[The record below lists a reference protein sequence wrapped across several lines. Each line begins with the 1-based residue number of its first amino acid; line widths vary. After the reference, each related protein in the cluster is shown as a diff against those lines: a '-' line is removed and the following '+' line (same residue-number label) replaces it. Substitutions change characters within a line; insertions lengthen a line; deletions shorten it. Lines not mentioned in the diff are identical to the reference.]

1 MKFKFVII
9 VNLFILL
16 NTTFFAYAK
25 NIPPKLKPQK
35 FIDIAAYTDK
45 SKASKFLQDLVKG
58 KKKEQIIVKAKEEET
73 GEDSTVENQ
82 EVKRETQNK
91 KYIEK
96 KTEPSKTRDVKESQK
111 KDLPKK
117 ETQVSKKETQ
127 TPIKDTQAKTET
139 NKEITPKMKPRDF
152 KTWTPEQKG
161 PLETKTLSERDFEV
175 AKVAFDYVDKKQWKL
190 ALSDAQKIQDKT
202 IYTLVNWMYLIE
214 PQSGASFGEYS
225 SFIKNH
231 KDWPRIN
238 RLKYLAEHKINF
250 DNNSPSSIIEYF
262 SNNPP
267 LSGFGRL
274 RLAEAFLENNQ
285 ADRARTL
292 VKDGFRDAE
301 LSKNDLKYFSKI
313 FKKFLTH
320 SDYILRADY
329 FAYEA
334 KYKDLKDTI
343 DYLNPDYQ
351 KLYNARAALFT
362 KRSAD
367 NLIAQIPQNLKDDP
381 GLSYDRIKWRRKKA
395 KFSEALS
402 MINQSASDSLMRN
415 QYLAKE
421 RISVARDKIQDKEY
435 KLAYEILKDHRL
447 SEGYDY
453 AEIEWHL
460 GWLASSFLNQQDI
473 AINHFLK
480 MNAAVSYPVSKA
492 RAAYWLGRTY
502 KKLGQSSQANS
513 WFRAGSQYGTTF
525 YGQLSHREL
534 GDRNFLINNNFRF
547 SDSRYE
553 EFKKNNPM
561 ARSVIILK
569 ELNRTR
575 YAKDILK
582 HLGDIDQNRTAEE
595 ISMAGVLAQEIE
607 RLDFAIQIAKS
618 ASYKN
623 LSLLEISYPRIEVPK
638 QIKNQK
644 ILDSSVIL
652 SLIRQESEFDTSANS
667 KVGAKGLMQIM
678 PATAR
683 LLSKVTSVDFSRE
696 KLTRDKDY
704 NLALGSYFISN
715 LENDFGSHYLAFAA
729 YNAGPH
735 RVEKWLKKYG
745 DPRKKQI
752 DPIDFIELIPFQE
765 TRNYVQRVS
774 ENINVYEYLDNPSNA
789 VNKID
794 HILFR

>member
-1 MKFKFVII
+1 M
-9 VNLFILL
+9 
-16 NTTFFAYAK
+16 
-25 NIPPKLKPQK
+25 
-35 FIDIAAYTDK
+35 
-45 SKASKFLQDLVKG
+45 
-58 KKKEQIIVKAKEEET
+58 
-73 GEDSTVENQ
+73 
-82 EVKRETQNK
+82 
-91 KYIEK
+91 
-96 KTEPSKTRDVKESQK
+96 
-111 KDLPKK
+111 
-117 ETQVSKKETQ
+117 
-127 TPIKDTQAKTET
+127 
-139 NKEITPKMKPRDF
+139 
-152 KTWTPEQKG
+152 
-161 PLETKTLSERDFEV
+161 
-175 AKVAFDYVDKKQWKL
+175 
-190 ALSDAQKIQDKT
+190 
-202 IYTLVNWMYLIE
+202 
-214 PQSGASFGEYS
+214 
-225 SFIKNH
+225 
-231 KDWPRIN
+231 
-238 RLKYLAEHKINF
+238 
-250 DNNSPSSIIEYF
+250 
-262 SNNPP
+262 
-267 LSGFGRL
+267 
-274 RLAEAFLENNQ
+274 
-285 ADRARTL
+285 
-292 VKDGFRDAE
+292 
-301 LSKNDLKYFSKI
+301 KYFSKI

-320 SDYILRADY
+320 SDYVLRADY

-395 KFSEALS
+395 KFSEALT

-421 RISVARDKIQDKEY
+421 RLSVARDKIQEKEY

-460 GWLASSFLNQQDI
+460 GWLASSFLNQQDA

-502 KKLGQSSQANS
+502 KKLGQNSQANS
-513 WFRAGSQYGTTF
+513 WFKTGSQYGTTF

-534 GDRNFLINNNFRF
+534 GDRNFSINNNFRF
-547 SDSRYE
+547 NDSRYDD
-553 EFKKNNPM
+553 FKKNNPM
-561 ARSVIILK
+561 AKSVILLK
-569 ELNRTR
+569 ELNRTK
-575 YAKDILK
+575 YSKDILK
-582 HLGDIDQNRTAEE
+582 HLGDIEQGRTPEE

-607 RLDFAIQIAKS
+607 RLDFAIQIGKS

-623 LSLLEISYPRIEVPK
+623 LTLLEISYPRIEVPK
-638 QIKNQK
+638 QVKNQK

-652 SLIRQESEFDTSANS
+652 ALIRQESEFDTSANS

-729 YNAGPH
+729 YNAGSH
-735 RVEKWLKKYG
+735 RVEKWLKNYG

-774 ENINVYEYLDNPSNA
+774 ENINVYEYLTDTSNA
-789 VNKID
+789 VNKIE